1 MALRRSIGL
10 AGLTFIGIG
19 GVLGSGWLFAPM
31 LAAQHAGPAAL
42 VAWLIGLLAVMLV
55 ALSFAE
61 IAGALPEAGAIARLP
76 HYSHGAMVSAV
87 IGWSAWFGYMTIAP
101 IETIAILKY
110 VAPAMPELLL
120 PDGSGELSRLGQ
132 FVAIAVLAVMI
143 VINALGVA
151 WLDKANS
158 LVTIL
163 KIAIPVIIGLTLLAT
178 VLEPANFTARG
189 GFAPFGTA
197 GILSAVAA
205 GGVVFSYIGFRHVID
220 LAGEAENAQRNVPL
234 SLILSVLVCFAVYA
248 LLQAAFIGG
257 LPSDALAGGWRGLAF
272 GHDLGPIAGV
282 AMLTGLG
289 WLISLLYAGAVV
301 GPFGAALIATGS
313 NARLGYA
320 LSLNGF
326 FPRPFNKLSKRDVP
340 FNALILGF
348 VAGAVIVLTLPFT
361 ELVALNSATVVL
373 SFCIGPVSILALRRQ
388 LPDRPR
394 PFRLP
399 FAGALAPA
407 GFIIAALIIYWCGF
421 ATIWRLDLV
430 VAVGIALFLLKL
442 ALDRE
447 KAALDLGGSRWL
459 FLLLIGLTF
468 LSWAGSFG
476 GRGYLAFGPDML
488 AVAAWAIICFRVGLK
503 DALTPER
510 TREYVEVAL
519 EGP

>member
-42 VAWLIGLLAVMLV
+42 LAWLIGLLAVMLV

-61 IAGALPEAGAIARLP
+61 VAGALPEAGAIARLP
-76 HYSHGAMVSAV
+76 YYSHGAMSSVM

-110 VAPAMPELLL
+110 VGPAMPELLR
-120 PDGSGELSRLGQ
+120 PDGSDELSQLGQ
-132 FVAIAVLAVMI
+132 LVAVGVLATMI

-163 KIAIPVIIGLTLLAT
+163 KIAIPVIVGVTLLAT
-178 VLEPANFTARG
+178 VLDPSNFTAHG

-197 GILSAVAA
+197 GVLSAVAA

-220 LAGEAENAQRNVPL
+220 LAGEAENAQINVPL
-234 SLILSVLVCFAVYA
+234 ALILSVLVCFLVYA

-257 LPSDALAGGWRGLAF
+257 VPAAALKSGWAALAF

-282 AMLTGLG
+282 AIITGLG
-289 WLISLLYAGAVV
+289 WLVSLLYAGAVV

-313 NARLGYA
+313 NARLGFA
-320 LSLNGF
+320 LSQNGF
-326 FPRPFNKLSKRDVP
+326 FPRRFDRLSRRDVP
-340 FNALILGF
+340 FNALMLGF
-348 VAGAVIVLTLPFT
+348 VAGAIVVLTLPFT

-373 SFCIGPVSILALRRQ
+373 SFCIGPVAILALRRQ
-388 LPDRPR
+388 LPERPR

-399 FAGALAPA
+399 FASAIAPT
-407 GFIIAALIIYWCGF
+407 GFIVAALVIYWCGF
-421 ATIWRLDLV
+421 PTIWRLDLV
-430 VAVGIALFLLKL
+430 VAAGIALFGVKL
-442 ALDRE
+442 AADRTRGR
-447 KAALDLGGSRWL
+447 LDLRGARWL
-459 FLLLIGLTF
+459 FLFLGGLTF

-476 GRGYLAFGPDML
+476 GENYLPFGTDML
-488 AVAAWAIICFRVGLK
+488 AVAAWAVICFRAGLK
-503 DALTPER
+503 DALPSER
-510 TREYVEVAL
+510 TREYVRLSLKEL
-519 EGP
+519 